1 MNGRPNDPPSAVEL
15 ALACL
20 MVTLEEGDPGLC
32 DRWVQ
37 HAESDALHAEIRRLH
52 TQAPN
57 PELVANLHE
66 AMALARSIR
75 WVVKAHVRPDA
86 KAEARRKRRER

>member
-1 MNGRPNDPPSAVEL
+1 MNGKNNDPPSAVEL

-20 MVTLEEGDPGLC
+20 VVTLEERDPGLC

-57 PELVANLHE
+57 PELVANLRE
-66 AMALARSIR
+66 AMELARSIR
-75 WVVKAHVRPDA
+75 YVVMAHVRPR
-86 KAEARRKRRER
+86 RRKRERARE